1 MILSE
6 YKSKSGEQI
15 LYTGQ
20 PDLNKLEQLAVGY
33 GDIWHSSFEQGY
45 KNAFPEL
52 VYQTAVFFWYL
63 NDFDNLDQCVSWR
76 INPNHFAVR
85 SIVWKALN
93 GFDAEYTNSQ
103 MQALDFGYNALRVS
117 VAVPLYSKGLFDVN
131 VKEEIKISTKDR
143 YIFFRKNVLLL
154 ILYMFGA

>member
-45 KNAFPEL
+45 KNAF
-52 VYQTAVFFWYL
+52 Q
-63 NDFDNLDQCVSWR
+63 R
-76 INPNHFAVR
+76 
-85 SIVWKALN
+85 
-93 GFDAEYTNSQ
+93 
-103 MQALDFGYNALRVS
+103 
-117 VAVPLYSKGLFDVN
+117 
-131 VKEEIKISTKDR
+131 
-143 YIFFRKNVLLL
+143 
-154 ILYMFGA
+154 